1 MSNNK
6 LLEKFEELEKPVKI
20 QDLKP
25 PKPIIIEE
33 VPEEEF
39 FIDFNR
45 IANNSSFQRFI
56 LETIK
61 TCVPHLKSVSV
72 RTSKDIMSK
81 NFSNKITEIGQAVKV
96 YDEIREIGRG
106 SHQDFREVVSELKEA
121 LAKRKAKIE
130 IKVQD

>member
-1 MSNNK
+1 MTK
-6 LLEKFEELEKPVKI
+6 DTPIKDKI
-20 QDLKP
+20 QSILKGKDVKTIEIKDLKQ
-25 PKPIIIEE
+25 PKSIAIKK

-39 FIDFNR
+39 FIDFNK

-81 NFSNKITEIGQAVKV
+81 AFSNKINEISTAMNVVKRM
-96 YDEIREIGRG
+96 DP
-106 SHQDFREVVSELKEA
+106 EVLSELKEV
-121 LAKRKAKIE
+121 LAKREARIE
-130 IKVQD
+130 DQE